1 MLMTGSVDVAPVST
15 LRRSRIDS
23 YPRRETWSRMSP
35 LERALAAD
43 RDDPS
48 FDYAAN

>member
-1 MLMTGSVDVAPVST
+1 MTAAAAMSRE
-15 LRRSRIDS
+15 RRPAR
-23 YPRRETWSRMSP
+23 PRTALDRETWGRMSP
-35 LERALAAD
+35 LERGLAAD